1 MDYVD
6 ELDYWQVKE
15 LNMEVR
21 LGGLNFLLGKRVF
34 VNTITGEAAFRDV
47 LQHNDGLGGDN
58 ASPMIMFN
66 VDLLIFF
73 EKKS

>member
-21 LGGLNFLLGKRVF
+21 LGGLNFLGKRVF
-34 VNTITGEAAFRDV
+34 VNIIIIIFR
-47 LQHNDGLGGDN
+47 ND
-58 ASPMIMFN
+58 M
-66 VDLLIFF
+66 
-73 EKKS
+73 